1 MANTQFV
8 GTALLMLL
16 LPAPSALGQS
26 INIDFGQPDAGPSS
40 TYGGAGRPGVWN
52 SIEGQ
57 HTPFRDPQV
66 IYDLVDVH
74 GNPTGVTLHQ
84 FGGTDLIA
92 AADPSVSGDDAILM
106 NDALVTHTTNLESC
120 LFINGLANGT
130 YEVITYAWMPNNP
143 FTLSRVRHDFTAGL
157 VDVGGLWPGAHVEGV
172 TYARHLVE
180 VTTGFMGS
188 HSGIVPLGNPVV
200 GAALNGIQIRPF
212 VACPNDVN
220 GDGAVN
226 VLDLV
231 ELLLCFGQP
240 ATPPCEAADVN
251 GDASVNVLD
260 LSDLLRAFGQ
270 ACP

>member
-1 MANTQFV
+1 M
-8 GTALLMLL
+8 
-16 LPAPSALGQS
+16 
-26 INIDFGQPDAGPSS
+26 
-40 TYGGAGRPGVWN
+40 RPGVWN
-52 SIEGQ
+52 SIEGE
-57 HTPFRDPQV
+57 HTPFWDPQV

-74 GNPTGVTLHQ
+74 GNPTGVTLYQ
-84 FGGTDLIA
+84 FGGTDVIA
-92 AADPSVSGDDAILM
+92 ATDPSVGGDDAILL
-106 NDALVTHTTNLESC
+106 NDALVTQTTNLESC
-120 LFINGLANGT
+120 LFIDGLANGT

-143 FTLSRVRHDFTAGL
+143 FTLSRVRHDFTPEV
-157 VDVGGLWPGAHVEGV
+157 VDVGGVWPGGHVEGV

-188 HSGIVPLGNPVV
+188 HSGILPLGGNPVV

-240 ATPPCEAADVN
+240 ATPPCDAADVN

-260 LSDLLRAFGQ
+260 LIDLLLAFGTT
-270 ACP
+270 CP